1 MCNPIHRSV
10 RSASV
15 LCAFGL
21 MAALGVSTEAAAQ
34 IAFSEV
40 SAAKG
45 IKGDTYRAG
54 SDHGLGPSWIDYNDD
69 GLPDLFLTNGIGLT
83 AHLFRNDG
91 GGNFTRVDDLLPALP
106 NVDLMEATFGDY
118 DDDGD
123 PDIYIST
130 DNGITGVGNTG
141 PPNILLR
148 NLWVENGGAESTP
161 LFEDVAA
168 AAGVD
173 DLSNPL
179 ASPPAY
185 RSTGASFLDYDR
197 DGFLDLYVCHWP
209 RGGGGDPAIR
219 DRLYHNNGDG
229 TFEVVTAS
237 GGVDSGTDR
246 DAFRPCLATVGA
258 HLDRDLWPDL
268 WVGNT
273 TDRGY
278 AEDKIFQN
286 RGDGTFVDRT
296 ADSVGVGDDSGGAMG
311 IAVADIELD
320 GDWDVYITDIGGQ
333 AHDTGDTPGGNPL
346 HLGTGNGIV
355 FQDDTAQSA
364 GIVADSSWGVNFL
377 DVDNDGYEDLY
388 VGMMGAPDLFFRN
401 DQDGTFT
408 DISVAA
414 GFTLNE
420 IARGSALADFD
431 MDGDLDIAMVPQ
443 DGELVLYENRT
454 TGAGNWLQLKLR
466 GAGPTANGSNR
477 DAIGALVVVEARGLT
492 MMRQVTSGTG
502 HGQDS
507 GVLHF
512 GLDAAATAD
521 VVTVYWPSGRIDV
534 WTGQAANVRLTVHED
549 TSGPQI
555 TGPSPGGLLA
565 GASTTFDWVDG
576 GSGATDYSLELGT
589 SIGAS
594 DLFDSGALGTDTTVN
609 ATGFPAEGTTVYATL
624 NFDISGTPGS
634 VSYGFTAA
642 LTDRK

>member
-1 MCNPIHRSV
+1 MCDQIHHSV

-21 MAALGVSTEAAAQ
+21 ITALGVSTESAAQ
-34 IAFSEV
+34 IAFSDV

-45 IKGDTYRAG
+45 LKGDTYRAG
-54 SDHGLGPSWIDYNDD
+54 SDHGLGPIWIDYNNDSF
-69 GLPDLFLTNGIGLT
+69 PDLFLPNGIGL
-83 AHLFRNDG
+83 ASHLFRNDG
-91 GGNFTRVDDLLPALP
+91 GGNFTRVDYLLPPLP

-123 PDIYIST
+123 PDIYIAT
-130 DNGITGVGNTG
+130 DNGISGVGNTG

-148 NLWVENGGAESTP
+148 NLWVENGGAESRP

-173 DLSNPL
+173 DLSNPQ

-219 DRLYHNNGDG
+219 DRLYHNNGNG
-229 TFEVVTAS
+229 TFEDVTTS
-237 GGVDSGTDR
+237 SGVDSGNDR
-246 DAFRPCLATVGA
+246 NTFRPCLATVGA
-258 HLDRDLWPDL
+258 HLDGDLWPDL

-273 TDRGY
+273 TDLEYNDDR
-278 AEDKIFQN
+278 IFQN

-296 ADSVGVGDDSGGAMG
+296 AESVGVGDDSGGAMG
-311 IAVADIELD
+311 IAVADIDLD
-320 GDWDVYITDIGGQ
+320 GDWDVYITDVGGQ
-333 AHDTGDTPGGNPL
+333 AHDTGATPFGNPL

-355 FQDDTAQSA
+355 FQDDNAQEA

-377 DVDNDGYEDLY
+377 DVDNDGYEDLF
-388 VGMMGAPDLFFRN
+388 VGMMAASDLFFLN
-401 DQDGTFT
+401 NQDGTFT

-414 GFTLNE
+414 GFTIDE

-431 MDGDLDIAMVPQ
+431 LDGDLDIAMAPQ
-443 DGELVLYENRT
+443 DGELVLYENQT

-466 GAGPTANGSNR
+466 GSGPSANGSNR
-477 DAIGALVVVEARGLT
+477 DAIGALVVVEARGLK

-512 GLDAAATAD
+512 GLDTATTAD
-521 VVTVYWPSGRIDV
+521 VVTIYWPSGQIDE
-534 WTGQAANVRLTVHED
+534 WTGLIANVRLTINEY
-549 TSGPQI
+549 TPE
-555 TGPSPGGLLA
+555 PLL
-565 GASTTFDWVDG
+565 DQ
-576 GSGATDYSLELGT
+576 
-589 SIGAS
+589 
-594 DLFDSGALGTDTTVN
+594 
-609 ATGFPAEGTTVYATL
+609 
-624 NFDISGTPGS
+624 
-634 VSYGFTAA
+634 
-642 LTDRK
+642 